1 MATLAGIKKAIQDLY
16 GDTSVP
22 STVTRQSLED
32 IRDQVEEM
40 IDTLPEE
47 SDDDE

>member
-1 MATLAGIKKAIQDLY
+1 MTSLTDIKKDIRALFS
-16 GDTSVP
+16 DTSVP
-22 STVTRQSLED
+22 SSVTRQSLED

-47 SDDDE
+47 DDDY